1 MVQIRSFILQT
12 CSFLMAGTM
21 TMGCG
26 SSPPP
31 AVSPSAEGSAAA
43 PALSHGLS
51 CERVDLLFQF
61 ESRQGKGAISP
72 MYGFPALDQA
82 EPTDEAAIRYLTDV
96 LGSFRKMS
104 SRLAPAVREK
114 STLIA
119 EKLEAQRV
127 VREKRI
133 VEQEKKAE
141 ESRKRVEA
149 AGNDPA
155 KMRQEALKDAA
166 EYGMMGLIGKES
178 EMGPLRDE
186 YFDAY
191 LAFFDECAT
200 DLGIDEKSKAAHHAI
215 FPRKSERKDEK

>member
-1 MVQIRSFILQT
+1 MVQIRSFILKT
-12 CSFLMAGTM
+12 CCFLALGTM
-21 TMGCG
+21 VSGCA

-31 AVSPSAEGSAAA
+31 AVSSSDQVSTAA
-43 PALSHGLS
+43 PVLSHGLS

-82 EPTDEAAIRYLTDV
+82 EPTDEVAIRYLTDV
-96 LGSFRKMS
+96 LASFRKMS
-104 SRLAPAVREK
+104 PRLAPSVREK

-119 EKLEAQRV
+119 EKLDAQRV

-133 VEQEKKAE
+133 AEQEKKAE

-149 AGNDPA
+149 AGNDPV
-155 KMRQEALKDAA
+155 KVRQEILKDAA
-166 EYGMMGLIGKES
+166 EYGMMGLIGNES

-191 LAFFDECAT
+191 LEFFDECAT